1 MATAERFEDLVVWK
15 EARKLRK
22 EISTAVRTPLF
33 ERDWEMR
40 RQICGAALSVMSNIA
55 EGFERGTN
63 KEFTQ
68 FLHTAKGSVGEVRS
82 ILYAALDDGYIAKNQ
97 FSNLTTLAT
106 TVARRLS
113 TLIKYLQGRAS
124 KGASPDNLKT

>member
-1 MATAERFEDLVVWK
+1 MATAQHFEDLVVWK
-15 EARKLRK
+15 EARSLRK
-22 EISTAVRTPLF
+22 EIAAAVRGPSF
-33 ERDWEMR
+33 ELDWEMR
-40 RQICGAALSVMSNIA
+40 RQITGAGLSVMSNIA

-63 KEFTQ
+63 KEFAQ

-82 ILYAALDDGYIAKNQ
+82 ILYAALDDGYISKNQ
-97 FSNLTTLAT
+97 FTDLTSLAT

-124 KGASPDNLKT
+124 RGASPDNLKT